1 MASMA
6 FSRGLMAALAIS
18 TSTAA
23 MAQDADSKPV
33 GTEAAD
39 GDIVVTA
46 QRREQSLLDVP
57 LAVTALGGDTLADRG
72 ITNSAQL
79 GDAVPN
85 LQINSPLWRYAAEL
99 LAARH
104 RGCERI

>member
-1 MASMA
+1 
-6 FSRGLMAALAIS
+6 MAAKPFAAAFVLALS
-18 TSTAA
+18 CTVSPMAL
-23 MAQDADSKPV
+23 AQDATP
-33 GTEAAD
+33 EAAVD

-57 LAVTALGGDTLADRG
+57 LAVTALGGDNLAQRG

-85 LQINSPLWRYAAEL
+85 LQINSPYGSTQPNFSL
-99 LAARH
+99 
-104 RGCERI
+104 RG

>member
-6 FSRGLMAALAIS
+6 FSRVLLAALAVS

-23 MAQDADSKPV
+23 LAQEAGASVADDGAS
-33 GTEAAD
+33 D

-57 LAVTALGGDTLADRG
+57 LAVTALGGDALAERG
-72 ITNSAQL
+72 ITN
-79 GDAVPN
+79 
-85 LQINSPLWRYAAEL
+85 
-99 LAARH
+99 
-104 RGCERI
+104 